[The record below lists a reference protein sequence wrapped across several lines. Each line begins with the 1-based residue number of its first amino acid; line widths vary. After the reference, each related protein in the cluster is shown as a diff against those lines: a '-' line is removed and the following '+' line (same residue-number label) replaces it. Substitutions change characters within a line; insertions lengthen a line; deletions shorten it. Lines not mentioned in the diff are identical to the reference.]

1 MKVLLEIRE
10 DKAAF
15 ILELL
20 KNFKYVKTQPLTPQK
35 AEILDGLKEG
45 IEQMNLIRS
54 GKLKGIPARDLLD
67 EL

>member
-20 KNFKYVKTQPLTPQK
+20 KNFKYVKAQPLTPQN
-35 AEILDGLKEG
+35 AEILNGLKEG
-45 IEQMNLIRS
+45 VAQMNLIRS
-54 GKLKGIPARDLLD
+54 GKLKGISAKDLLD
-67 EL
+67 DL

>member
-20 KNFKYVKTQPLTPQK
+20 KNFKYVKAQPLTPQK
-35 AEILDGLKEG
+35 AEILSGLKEG
-45 IEQMNLIRS
+45 VEQMKLIRR
-54 GKLKGIPARDLLD
+54 GELKGIPAKDLLN

>member
-20 KNFKYVKTQPLTPQK
+20 KNFKYVKVQPLTPQN
-35 AEILDGLKEG
+35 AEILSGLKEG
-45 IEQMNLIRS
+45 VEEMKLIRS
-54 GKLKGIPARDLLD
+54 GKLKGIPAKVLLD